1 MGAGTS
7 KGTVRMVTANTTL
20 NTAKSQANNNNRSH
34 FMNAEQQ
41 GQSSHA
47 AAESE
52 NVENGGVMDISIT
65 SDKFSVKTVANFKAL
80 PKLRKH
86 RYSATQDGEPPPS
99 SNVLLTSFSEKYPVV
114 VETLKTIHGHY
125 QALKAA
131 LDGANLSSK
140 ATLDQVKGL
149 FSVYLKQK
157 EPKNR
162 NAVTEFA
169 VALGVPKLAYEMII
183 DRRKNCPDLTTW
195 DREEDEEENI
205 QKIMEGSGNET
216 VGGSAEN
223 QVRGKGGGGG
233 LWAFTGLQSSSRI

>member
-7 KGTVRMVTANTTL
+7 KGTVRIVTANTTL
-20 NTAKSQANNNNRSH
+20 NTAKSQGNNNNNRSH

-52 NVENGGVMDISIT
+52 NVENGGVMDLPIT
-65 SDKFSVKTVANFKAL
+65 SDKFNVKTVANFKAL
-80 PKLRKH
+80 EKLTKH
-86 RYSATQDGEPPPS
+86 QDSATQDGEPPPS
-99 SNVLLTSFSEKYPVV
+99 SDVLLASFSEKYPVV

-149 FSVYLKQK
+149 FSVYFKQK

-169 VALGVPKLAYEMII
+169 VALGVPKLAYQMII
-183 DRRKNCPDLTTW
+183 DRRNSCPELTTW

-223 QVRGKGGGGG
+223 QVGGEGGG
-233 LWAFTGLQSSSRI
+233 LWAFTGLQGSSRI